1 MQICGSNNSKARE
14 FAKSCG
20 AAFTPTEQD
29 PLSFMDLEENDGGLT
44 GFELRF
50 SAGGEYVIPFSY
62 NGKLINKLRGTIY
75 SGETPSVITFMNDSI
90 DLSDLYYQD
99 GACSSYQEGSYSSPD
114 LTVKGYAGST
124 AQEFAERYNL
134 RFEAIPEEESEFTF
148 KIIDGCAAVVV
159 DSIKKNIVIP
169 ETWRGMPVTA
179 IMAEGYAP
187 YVTSLT
193 IPASVTAVINDEG
206 MESGISWDLNDP
218 EQLTVYGVS
227 GSYAEYIA
235 EHKFWRT
242 AQFSAVHDENPNINY
257 QTDVDEDGNEY
268 VIARLLDDEECS
280 GNLVIP
286 EKVDGVPVTALY
298 MDIYSARRFDSITIP
313 SSIDQINYYGE
324 SESAGDLIIYCD
336 KGSYA
341 MAFAEEHGLKYRIK
355 GLPEEAYFVYEYRD
369 GKVGVCDL
377 RVNMDEVVIPSEMYG
392 KPIEWVSLSEPY
404 NSVTIP
410 KTVNEIELGNTATI
424 IGYKGSYAERY
435 AREQYHRFV
444 ALPEEEILDG
454 ITYALYN
461 DHAEILSVTAG
472 DDELI
477 TLPSTIKGKPV
488 TSFRWNIRRP
498 EGAYWDYSNRYTL
511 VIPDTVENIYSEEED
526 TRLFDRI
533 TVRCSEGTAAY
544 DFASENDIY
553 IDDEYSEDYYYQ
565 EESYIQYSTNE
576 DENGRYAVAYV
587 TIDGT
592 ADIVIPNYHGFY
604 NYSTEENPSGETL
617 RLPVKRV
624 ELRRGSG
631 NYGYGDSYSYSYS
644 GSRVKIT
651 FPKYVENIRTEYNEG
666 SFRLSDVA
674 SEVSGYAGT
683 CAQQLAYEDH
693 IKFNALDEY
702 DHTTSYFQNGFYE
715 SYEGS
720 GSVRYSSFDIVHATI
735 PEYIKGTKITRVD
748 LSCCNALKSITFLGS
763 DIDVEGCYLEE
774 CLALEE
780 IKGYRGSTAE
790 AYAAE
795 HDLKFTELP
804 LPNEI
809 PSYLDVSGSTVT
821 RCDVNAVDVFI
832 PESYG
837 RNEYYG
843 SDRKTK
849 ITEISADA
857 FRGCTKLRSVTIPGS
872 VTSIPEGLF
881 SDCEQLAEIHG
892 IAGGEVEEYAIS
904 HGLTFVE
911 VSGAPTYYSVVVH
924 EVGDDQEGSGSDYSG
939 EGTPAYSYDN
949 QNRRYEAELRA
960 VDPDCYD
967 LVIPEKVPYY
977 FKEEADLVMIGGNAF
992 YGMKNV
998 SKVVVPET
1006 VREYDEYYDSNSES
1020 SIEELILPKGIERIG
1035 GASVPNITI
1044 LDPKTEILGELRAQ
1058 TITGYYM
1065 STAYDYAK
1073 EHDIWFNAI
1082 LDENDPAPEGFTYE
1096 LFHEPYTFSG
1106 SYDSGHDYFVEPGI
1120 RITGIGSAEEVE
1132 IPAMIN
1138 NVPVREIIGEA
1149 LKQNSN
1155 LKKLT
1160 VAAMDCQFSDSY
1172 SPSSLQEI
1180 VGYLNSSAMTYAES
1194 KNLPFFDITAETQPQ
1209 IPEGTRFYAN
1219 SDYVRME
1226 IPYDVQLDQATL
1238 TIPESMYGLPV
1249 AEVSISCK
1257 GTFDEI
1263 IAPESVEY
1271 LSISGTTVGKL
1282 TIYNSQCEISGGDSS
1297 VNIGQIHAPLDSAAS
1312 RFAAEN
1318 HIDFYDLEGTDHSC
1332 PEYLEYYLTDD
1343 SDGSIYAV
1351 IAGLNKESTEIP
1363 EDLVIPESVYGVP
1376 VKSIGKYAFEGCSD
1390 IKTVTIPESVTDI
1403 GIDAFC
1409 DCSSLTDLCIEGDL
1423 EKVPDYQICDEG
1435 VMLHGENGSKI
1446 WEYAVNNRVPFTG
1459 SDGAVYYPPEDL
1471 EYKYDGETMGFVEYS
1486 GTETDITIPSTIYGV
1501 PVEKICKYKTNGND
1515 TVKKITIPS
1524 SVKTIEGS
1532 PFVSFSALE
1541 DIYFEGDL
1549 EDVPEY
1555 LICRNSVMIHGENG
1569 SNIWEYAVNNR
1580 VPFNSSDGEVY
1591 YPIEELAYQFDG
1603 ENMIIIGCAGNGSEF
1618 TIPETIYGAT
1628 VNVIR
1633 GGTMVGIYGMDVLTI
1648 PRSITEISGIS
1659 SDITIRGYMGS
1670 AAEYYAKTNGN
1681 EFIAID
1687 LEGIPDDLYIK
1698 WVWGDLNVPGTPT
1711 ATVVLR
1717 SFEDET
1723 FIQELPADVTVE
1735 WKDPT
1740 CEEAGYKEFTGSIML
1755 YGIEYTDT
1763 ATVKLKA
1770 TGHDHYLT
1778 DTVWSEDHSS
1788 CTMAYSCHN
1797 CNMYPVIVEADVQH
1811 IVTPATCTERGSEE
1825 FYAEIQ
1831 VDGKKLTASDGFA
1844 LPAEGHDYQPEWS
1857 WSEDCSECQ
1866 AVLKCTKCGET
1877 AEPIAAHITHSD
1889 EESSPAACTESG
1901 LDVFIAE
1908 VTYEGMTYTEKKSV
1922 VLEALGHDHK
1932 VNRWQWSED
1941 HSQCSAE
1948 LKCTRCGHL
1957 ADPIQAQVQRSEIPA
1972 DCVNEGTI
1980 TYTATIT
1987 LNGEVLTDIQTEV
2000 IPAEGH
2006 SYQAQ
2011 WEWAEDNS
2019 SCVAKLVC
2027 SKCGDTHSYTAAVT
2041 SSVALEPTY
2050 DDPGIREYTAVV
2062 QADGETYTDTVQS
2075 EIPALERTSIENARL
2090 NIGNTS
2096 FEYNG
2101 QEQTLTIASVKLNGV
2116 KLTEGVDYIV
2126 SGNKASESGD
2136 YSVVV
2141 TGIGAY
2147 KGTITRPWSIY
2158 KKYIV
2163 NCTVNDYTS
2172 CYIYTDKAHCTV
2184 TAEEVES
2191 KFFSHWRL
2199 ADDENS
2205 FLSSRQSYT
2214 FRVVCDTDIEAVY
2227 VDSQEE
2233 VLDKPAI
2240 VITSV
2245 NAAQNRI
2252 TYEVTRSV
2260 PDGYTV
2266 VSNGILYGTSKLL
2279 FADAAPETRDQLI
2292 RFTDDEGSTEL
2303 KEKVHMSQ
2311 SGVNTNQG
2319 YYAYTLNI
2327 GDHTDL
2333 KVYLRGYMILK
2344 DRDGQ
2349 LVTYYTEIF
2358 DKTYDQVCQG

>member
-1 MQICGSNNSKARE
+1 MVEK
-14 FAKSCG
+14 
-20 AAFTPTEQD
+20 
-29 PLSFMDLEENDGGLT
+29 
-44 GFELRF
+44 
-50 SAGGEYVIPFSY
+50 
-62 NGKLINKLRGTIY
+62 
-75 SGETPSVITFMNDSI
+75 TPSVITFMNDSI
-90 DLSDLYYQD
+90 DLSDLRYEVPYYD
-99 GACSSYQEGSYSSPD
+99 RSD
-114 LTVKGYAGST
+114 LT
-124 AQEFAERYNL
+124 
-134 RFEAIPEEESEFTF
+134 
-148 KIIDGCAAVVV
+148 
-159 DSIKKNIVIP
+159 IK
-169 ETWRGMPVTA
+169 
-179 IMAEGYAP
+179 
-187 YVTSLT
+187 
-193 IPASVTAVINDEG
+193 
-206 MESGISWDLNDP
+206 
-218 EQLTVYGVS
+218 
-227 GSYAEYIA
+227 
-235 EHKFWRT
+235 
-242 AQFSAVHDENPNINY
+242 
-257 QTDVDEDGNEY
+257 
-268 VIARLLDDEECS
+268 
-280 GNLVIP
+280 
-286 EKVDGVPVTALY
+286 
-298 MDIYSARRFDSITIP
+298 
-313 SSIDQINYYGE
+313 
-324 SESAGDLIIYCD
+324 
-336 KGSYA
+336 
-341 MAFAEEHGLKYRIK
+341 
-355 GLPEEAYFVYEYRD
+355 
-369 GKVGVCDL
+369 
-377 RVNMDEVVIPSEMYG
+377 
-392 KPIEWVSLSEPY
+392 
-404 NSVTIP
+404 
-410 KTVNEIELGNTATI
+410 
-424 IGYKGSYAERY
+424 
-435 AREQYHRFV
+435 
-444 ALPEEEILDG
+444 
-454 ITYALYN
+454 
-461 DHAEILSVTAG
+461 
-472 DDELI
+472 
-477 TLPSTIKGKPV
+477 
-488 TSFRWNIRRP
+488 
-498 EGAYWDYSNRYTL
+498 
-511 VIPDTVENIYSEEED
+511 
-526 TRLFDRI
+526 
-533 TVRCSEGTAAY
+533 
-544 DFASENDIY
+544 
-553 IDDEYSEDYYYQ
+553 
-565 EESYIQYSTNE
+565 
-576 DENGRYAVAYV
+576 
-587 TIDGT
+587 
-592 ADIVIPNYHGFY
+592 
-604 NYSTEENPSGETL
+604 
-617 RLPVKRV
+617 
-624 ELRRGSG
+624 
-631 NYGYGDSYSYSYS
+631 
-644 GSRVKIT
+644 
-651 FPKYVENIRTEYNEG
+651 
-666 SFRLSDVA
+666 
-674 SEVSGYAGT
+674 GYAGT

-693 IKFNALDEY
+693 IKFNALDGY

-748 LSCCNALKSITFLGS
+748 LSCCNALKSITFLS
-763 DIDVEGCYLEE
+763 SNIDVEGCYLEE

-809 PSYLDVSGSTVT
+809 PSYLDVSDGTVT
-821 RCDVNAVDVFI
+821 RCDMNAVDVFI

-843 SDRKTK
+843 SDQKTK

-892 IAGGEVEEYAIS
+892 VAGGEVEEYAIS

-924 EVGDDQEGSGSDYSG
+924 EVRDDQEGSGSDYSG
-939 EGTPAYSYDN
+939 EGTSATSYGD
-949 QNRRYEAELRA
+949 QKRRYEAKLLA

-977 FKEEADLVMIGGNAF
+977 FTEEADLVMIGDNAF

-1006 VREYDEYYDSNSES
+1006 IREYYEYYDSNSES

-1096 LFHEPYTFSG
+1096 LFPEPYTFSG
-1106 SYDSGHDYFVEPGI
+1106 SFEFGHDHFVEPGI
-1120 RITGIGSAEEVE
+1120 RVTGIGSAEEVE

-1149 LKQNSN
+1149 LEQNSN

-1160 VAAMDCQFSDSY
+1160 VAAMDCQFPDSY
-1172 SPSSLQEI
+1172 SQSTVQEI

-1194 KNLPFFDITAETQPQ
+1194 RNLPFFDITAENQPQ

-1226 IPYDVQLDQATL
+1226 IPYDVQLDQTTL

-1282 TIYNSQCEISGGDSS
+1282 TIYNSQCEISGGDSP

-1318 HIDFYDLEGTDHSC
+1318 HIDFYDLDGTNYSC

-1343 SDGSIYAV
+1343 IDGSRYAV
-1351 IAGLNKESTEIP
+1351 ISGHNKEIP
-1363 EDLVIPESVYGVP
+1363 EDLVIPESIYGVP
-1376 VKSIGKYAFEGCSD
+1376 VRCIDDYAFEGCSD

-1409 DCSSLTDLCIEGDL
+1409 DCSSLTDLYIEGDL
-1423 EKVPDYQICDEG
+1423 EKAYDYYICDKD
-1435 VMLHGENGSKI
+1435 VMIHGESSSI
-1446 WEYAVNNRVPFTG
+1446 TWEYAVNNRVPFTG
-1459 SDGAVYYPPEDL
+1459 SDGA
-1471 EYKYDGETMGFVEYS
+1471 
-1486 GTETDITIPSTIYGV
+1486 
-1501 PVEKICKYKTNGND
+1501 
-1515 TVKKITIPS
+1515 
-1524 SVKTIEGS
+1524 
-1532 PFVSFSALE
+1532 
-1541 DIYFEGDL
+1541 
-1549 EDVPEY
+1549 
-1555 LICRNSVMIHGENG
+1555 
-1569 SNIWEYAVNNR
+1569 
-1580 VPFNSSDGEVY
+1580 
-1591 YPIEELAYQFDG
+1591 
-1603 ENMIIIGCAGNGSEF
+1603 
-1618 TIPETIYGAT
+1618 
-1628 VNVIR
+1628 
-1633 GGTMVGIYGMDVLTI
+1633 
-1648 PRSITEISGIS
+1648 
-1659 SDITIRGYMGS
+1659 
-1670 AAEYYAKTNGN
+1670 
-1681 EFIAID
+1681 
-1687 LEGIPDDLYIK
+1687 LY
-1698 WVWGDLNVPGTPT
+1698 
-1711 ATVVLR
+1711 
-1717 SFEDET
+1717 
-1723 FIQELPADVTVE
+1723 
-1735 WKDPT
+1735 
-1740 CEEAGYKEFTGSIML
+1740 
-1755 YGIEYTDT
+1755 
-1763 ATVKLKA
+1763 
-1770 TGHDHYLT
+1770 
-1778 DTVWSEDHSS
+1778 
-1788 CTMAYSCHN
+1788 
-1797 CNMYPVIVEADVQH
+1797 
-1811 IVTPATCTERGSEE
+1811 
-1825 FYAEIQ
+1825 
-1831 VDGKKLTASDGFA
+1831 
-1844 LPAEGHDYQPEWS
+1844 
-1857 WSEDCSECQ
+1857 
-1866 AVLKCTKCGET
+1866 
-1877 AEPIAAHITHSD
+1877 
-1889 EESSPAACTESG
+1889 
-1901 LDVFIAE
+1901 
-1908 VTYEGMTYTEKKSV
+1908 
-1922 VLEALGHDHK
+1922 
-1932 VNRWQWSED
+1932 
-1941 HSQCSAE
+1941 
-1948 LKCTRCGHL
+1948 
-1957 ADPIQAQVQRSEIPA
+1957 
-1972 DCVNEGTI
+1972 
-1980 TYTATIT
+1980 
-1987 LNGEVLTDIQTEV
+1987 
-2000 IPAEGH
+2000 
-2006 SYQAQ
+2006 YQAQ

-2041 SSVALEPTY
+2041 SNVALEPTY
-2050 DDPGIREYTAVV
+2050 DDPGIMEHTAVV
-2062 QADGETYTDTVQS
+2062 KVDGETYTDTVQS

-2158 KKYIV
+2158 KKYTV
-2163 NCTVNDYTS
+2163 YCTVNDYTS

-2184 TAEEVES
+2184 TAEEVEG

-2227 VDSQEE
+2227 VDSKEE

-2279 FADAAPETRDQLI
+2279 FADADPETRDQLI

-2344 DRDGQ
+2344 DWDGQ

>member
-1 MQICGSNNSKARE
+1 MN
-14 FAKSCG
+14 FAK
-20 AAFTPTEQD
+20 
-29 PLSFMDLEENDGGLT
+29 
-44 GFELRF
+44 
-50 SAGGEYVIPFSY
+50 
-62 NGKLINKLRGTIY
+62 
-75 SGETPSVITFMNDSI
+75 
-90 DLSDLYYQD
+90 
-99 GACSSYQEGSYSSPD
+99 
-114 LTVKGYAGST
+114 
-124 AQEFAERYNL
+124 
-134 RFEAIPEEESEFTF
+134 
-148 KIIDGCAAVVV
+148 
-159 DSIKKNIVIP
+159 
-169 ETWRGMPVTA
+169 
-179 IMAEGYAP
+179 
-187 YVTSLT
+187 
-193 IPASVTAVINDEG
+193 
-206 MESGISWDLNDP
+206 
-218 EQLTVYGVS
+218 
-227 GSYAEYIA
+227 
-235 EHKFWRT
+235 
-242 AQFSAVHDENPNINY
+242 
-257 QTDVDEDGNEY
+257 
-268 VIARLLDDEECS
+268 
-280 GNLVIP
+280 
-286 EKVDGVPVTALY
+286 
-298 MDIYSARRFDSITIP
+298 
-313 SSIDQINYYGE
+313 
-324 SESAGDLIIYCD
+324 
-336 KGSYA
+336 
-341 MAFAEEHGLKYRIK
+341 EHGLKYRIK
-355 GLPEEAYFVYEYRD
+355 GLPEEAHFVYEYRD

-377 RVNMDEVVIPSEMYG
+377 RVNMDEVVLPSEMYG

-424 IGYKGSYAERY
+424 IGHKGSYAERY
-435 AREQYHRFV
+435 AREHYHRFV
-444 ALPEEEILDG
+444 ALPEEESIDG

-526 TRLFDRI
+526 TRFFDRI

-544 DFASENDIY
+544 DFASENDMI
-553 IDDEYSEDYYYQ
+553 IDEGYHYQ
-565 EESYIQYSTNE
+565 EDSNIQYSTDE
-576 DENGRYAVAYV
+576 DGNGRYAVAYV

-592 ADIVIPNYHGFY
+592 NDIVIPNYHSVY
-604 NYSTEENPSGETL
+604 YYSTEENPSGETL

-624 ELRRGSG
+624 ELRRGSD
-631 NYGYGDSYSYSYS
+631 NYGCGESYSYSYS

-651 FPKYVENIRTEYNEG
+651 FPKYVEDIRTEYSGG
-666 SFRLSDVA
+666 SYRLSDVA

-683 CAQQLAYEDH
+683 FAQRLAYEDH
-693 IKFNALDEY
+693 IKFNALDGY
-702 DHTTSYFQNGFYE
+702 DHTTSYFQNGSYE

-748 LSCCNALKSITFLGS
+748 LSCCNALKSITFLSS

-809 PSYLDVSGSTVT
+809 P
-821 RCDVNAVDVFI
+821 
-832 PESYG
+832 
-837 RNEYYG
+837 
-843 SDRKTK
+843 
-849 ITEISADA
+849 
-857 FRGCTKLRSVTIPGS
+857 
-872 VTSIPEGLF
+872 
-881 SDCEQLAEIHG
+881 
-892 IAGGEVEEYAIS
+892 
-904 HGLTFVE
+904 
-911 VSGAPTYYSVVVH
+911 
-924 EVGDDQEGSGSDYSG
+924 
-939 EGTPAYSYDN
+939 
-949 QNRRYEAELRA
+949 
-960 VDPDCYD
+960 
-967 LVIPEKVPYY
+967 
-977 FKEEADLVMIGGNAF
+977 
-992 YGMKNV
+992 
-998 SKVVVPET
+998 
-1006 VREYDEYYDSNSES
+1006 
-1020 SIEELILPKGIERIG
+1020 
-1035 GASVPNITI
+1035 
-1044 LDPKTEILGELRAQ
+1044 
-1058 TITGYYM
+1058 
-1065 STAYDYAK
+1065 
-1073 EHDIWFNAI
+1073 
-1082 LDENDPAPEGFTYE
+1082 
-1096 LFHEPYTFSG
+1096 
-1106 SYDSGHDYFVEPGI
+1106 
-1120 RITGIGSAEEVE
+1120 
-1132 IPAMIN
+1132 
-1138 NVPVREIIGEA
+1138 
-1149 LKQNSN
+1149 
-1155 LKKLT
+1155 
-1160 VAAMDCQFSDSY
+1160 
-1172 SPSSLQEI
+1172 
-1180 VGYLNSSAMTYAES
+1180 
-1194 KNLPFFDITAETQPQ
+1194 
-1209 IPEGTRFYAN
+1209 
-1219 SDYVRME
+1219 
-1226 IPYDVQLDQATL
+1226 
-1238 TIPESMYGLPV
+1238 
-1249 AEVSISCK
+1249 
-1257 GTFDEI
+1257 
-1263 IAPESVEY
+1263 
-1271 LSISGTTVGKL
+1271 
-1282 TIYNSQCEISGGDSS
+1282 
-1297 VNIGQIHAPLDSAAS
+1297 
-1312 RFAAEN
+1312 
-1318 HIDFYDLEGTDHSC
+1318 
-1332 PEYLEYYLTDD
+1332 
-1343 SDGSIYAV
+1343 
-1351 IAGLNKESTEIP
+1351 

-1376 VKSIGKYAFEGCSD
+1376 VKSIGDYAFEGCSD

-1409 DCSSLTDLCIEGDL
+1409 DCSSLTDLYIEGDL
-1423 EKVPDYQICDEG
+1423 EKTPDYQICDEG
-1435 VMLHGENGSKI
+1435 VMIHGENGSRI
-1446 WEYAVNNRVPFTG
+1446 WEYAVDYRVPFTG

-1501 PVEKICKYKTNGND
+1501 PVEKICEYKTNGND

-1532 PFVSFSALE
+1532 PFLSFSALE

-1555 LICRNSVMIHGENG
+1555 LICRDNVMIHGENG
-1569 SNIWEYAVNNR
+1569 SKIWEYAVDYR
-1580 VPFNSSDGEVY
+1580 VPFSSSDGEVY
-1591 YPIEELAYQFDG
+1591 YPIEELAYQLDG
-1603 ENMIIIGCAGNGSEF
+1603 ETMTITYCGGKDLDTNEI
-1618 TIPETIYGAT
+1618 TIPDTIYGVPVTA
-1628 VNVIR
+1628 IR
-1633 GGTMVGIYGMDVLTI
+1633 GNASHIDKLTI
-1648 PRSITEISGIS
+1648 PRSITEISGIT

-1670 AAEYYAKTNGN
+1670 AAEDYAKTNGN
-1681 EFIAID
+1681 EFVAID

-1735 WKDPT
+1735 RKDPT

-1778 DTVWSEDHSS
+1778 NTVWSEDHSS

-1797 CNMYPVIVEADVQH
+1797 CNMSPVIVEADVQH

-1857 WSEDCSECQ
+1857 WSEDCSQCQ

-1932 VNRWQWSED
+1932 VYRWQWSED

-2184 TAEEVES
+2184 TAEEVEG

-2199 ADDENS
+2199 ADDEDS

>member
-1 MQICGSNNSKARE
+1 MKKVNHTAVYGGLNIMQICGSNNSKARE
-14 FAKSCG
+14 FAMDHG

-62 NGKLINKLRGTIY
+62 NGKLINRLSGTVY
-75 SGETPSVITFMNDSI
+75 SEDPPSVITFMNDSI
-90 DLSDLYYQD
+90 DLSAFRYE
-99 GACSSYQEGSYSSPD
+99 GSSYNRSE
-114 LTVKGYAGST
+114 LTIKGYAGST
-124 AQEFAERYNL
+124 AQEFAERNDL
-134 RFEAIPEEESEFTF
+134 RFEAIPEEETDLSFQ
-148 KIIDGCAAVVV
+148 IIDGCAAVVV

-206 MESGISWDLNDP
+206 MESGILWGPNDP

-242 AQFSAVHDENPNINY
+242 AQFSAINDENPNINY
-257 QTDVDEDGNEY
+257 HTETDENGNQFI
-268 VIARLLDDEECS
+268 IAEILDDEECS
-280 GNLVIP
+280 GDLVIP
-286 EKVDGVPVTALY
+286 EEVDGVPVTALY

-313 SSIDQINYYGE
+313 RSVDQINWNTE
-324 SESAGDLIIYCD
+324 SGSIGNLVIYCD

-341 MAFAEEHGLKYRIK
+341 MNFAKEHGLKYRIK
-355 GLPEEAYFVYEYRD
+355 GLPEEAHFVYEYRD

-424 IGYKGSYAERY
+424 IGHKGSYAERY
-435 AREQYHRFV
+435 ARERRFRFV
-444 ALPEEEILDG
+444 ALPEEESIDG

-488 TSFRWNIRRP
+488 TSFRWNFRRP

-544 DFASENDIY
+544 DFASENDMI
-553 IDDEYSEDYYYQ
+553 IDEGYHYQ
-565 EESYIQYSTNE
+565 EESYIQYSTYE

-592 ADIVIPNYHGFY
+592 NDIVIPNYHGFY

-651 FPKYVENIRTEYNEG
+651 FPKYVEDIRTEYNEG
-666 SFRLSDVA
+666 SRTLSDFA
-674 SEVSGYAGT
+674 SEISGYAGT
-683 CAQQLAYEDH
+683 YVQQLAYEEH
-693 IKFNALDEY
+693 IKFNALDGY

-735 PEYIKGTKITRVD
+735 PEYIKGTKITRVN

-809 PSYLDVSGSTVT
+809 PSYLGVSDGTVT
-821 RCDVNAVDVFI
+821 RCDMNAVDVFI
-832 PESYG
+832 PESYV
-837 RNEYYG
+837 RNEYYYG
-843 SDRKTK
+843 SDRKNK

-892 IAGGEVEEYAIS
+892 VAGGEVEEYAIS

-911 VSGAPTYYSVVVH
+911 VSGAPSYYSVVVH
-924 EVGDDQEGSGSDYSG
+924 EVRDDQEGSGSDYSG
-939 EGTPAYSYDN
+939 EGTSATSYGD
-949 QNRRYEAELRA
+949 QKRRYEAKLLA

-977 FKEEADLVMIGGNAF
+977 FTEEADLVMIGDNAF

-998 SKVVVPET
+998 SKVVVPESI
-1006 VREYDEYYDSNSES
+1006 REYDEYYGSNSES

-1035 GASVPNITI
+1035 GVSVPNITI
-1044 LDPKTEILGELRAQ
+1044 LDPETEILGELRAQ

-1096 LFHEPYTFSG
+1096 LFPEPYTFSG
-1106 SYDSGHDYFVEPGI
+1106 SYGSGHDHFVEPGI

-1138 NVPVREIIGEA
+1138 NVPVREITGEA
-1149 LKQNSN
+1149 LEQNSN

-1160 VAAMDCQFSDSY
+1160 VAAMDCQFPDSY
-1172 SPSSLQEI
+1172 SQSTVQEI
-1180 VGYLNSSAMTYAES
+1180 VGYLDSSAMTYAES
-1194 KNLPFFDITAETQPQ
+1194 KNLPFFDITAENQPQ
-1209 IPEGTRFYAN
+1209 IPEGTRFYHY
-1219 SDYVRME
+1219 DDHVRME

-1249 AEVSISCK
+1249 AEVSISGK

-1263 IAPESVEY
+1263 IAPESVEH
-1271 LSISGTTVGKL
+1271 LSIYGTTVGKL
-1282 TIYNSQCEISGGDSS
+1282 TIYNSQCEIYDGDSP
-1297 VNIGQIHAPLDSAAS
+1297 VEIGQIHAPLDSAAS

-1318 HIDFYDLEGTDHSC
+1318 HIDFYDLEGTNYSC

-1343 SDGSIYAV
+1343 IDGSIYVV

-1363 EDLVIPESVYGVP
+1363 ENLVIPDSIYGVP
-1376 VKSIGKYAFEGCSD
+1376 VRCIDDYAFEGCSD
-1390 IKTVTIPESVTDI
+1390 IKTVTIPASVTAI
-1403 GIDAFC
+1403 GKDAFY
-1409 DCSSLTDLCIEGDL
+1409 DCSSLTDLYIEGDL
-1423 EKVPDYQICDEG
+1423 EKVPDNQICDEG
-1435 VMLHGENGSKI
+1435 VMLHGGNGSKI
-1446 WEYAVNNRVPFTG
+1446 WEYAVDHRVPFTG

-1471 EYKYDGETMGFVEYS
+1471 EYKYDGETMGFAEYS
-1486 GTETDITIPSTIYGV
+1486 GTETDITIPSMIYGV
-1501 PVEKICKYKTNGND
+1501 PVEKICEYKTNGND

-1555 LICRNSVMIHGENG
+1555 LICRDNVMLHGENG
-1569 SNIWEYAVNNR
+1569 SKIWEYAVNNR
-1580 VPFNSSDGEVY
+1580 VPFSSSDGEVY
-1591 YPIEELAYQFDG
+1591 YPIEELSYQLDG
-1603 ENMIIIGCAGNGSEF
+1603 ETMTITYCGGKDLDTNDI
-1618 TIPETIYGAT
+1618 TIPETIYGVPVTA
-1628 VNVIR
+1628 IR
-1633 GGTMVGIYGMDVLTI
+1633 GNASHIDKLTI

-1670 AAEYYAKTNGN
+1670 AAEDYAKTNGN
-1681 EFIAID
+1681 EFVAID

-1723 FIQELPADVTVE
+1723 FIQELSAEVTVE
-1735 WKDPT
+1735 RKEPT

-1797 CNMYPVIVEADVQH
+1797 CNMTPVIVEADVQH

-1857 WSEDCSECQ
+1857 WSEDCSQCQ

-1877 AEPIAAHITHSD
+1877 VDPIAAHITHSD

-1908 VTYEGMTYTEKKSV
+1908 VTYEVMTYTEKKSV

-1957 ADPIQAQVQRSEIPA
+1957 ADPIQAQVQRTEIPA

-2050 DDPGIREYTAVV
+2050 DDPGIMEHTAVV
-2062 QADGETYTDTVQS
+2062 KVDGETYTDTVQS

-2184 TAEEVES
+2184 TAEEVEG

-2279 FADAAPETRDQLI
+2279 FADADPETRDQLI

-2327 GDHTDL
+2327 GDHNDL

-2344 DRDGQ
+2344 D
-2349 LVTYYTEIF
+2349 
-2358 DKTYDQVCQG
+2358 

>member
-14 FAKSCG
+14 FAMDHG

-62 NGKLINKLRGTIY
+62 NGKLINRLSGTVY
-75 SGETPSVITFMNDSI
+75 SEDPPSVITFMNDSI
-90 DLSDLYYQD
+90 DLSDLRYEGPYYD
-99 GACSSYQEGSYSSPD
+99 RSD
-114 LTVKGYAGST
+114 LT
-124 AQEFAERYNL
+124 
-134 RFEAIPEEESEFTF
+134 
-148 KIIDGCAAVVV
+148 
-159 DSIKKNIVIP
+159 IK
-169 ETWRGMPVTA
+169 
-179 IMAEGYAP
+179 
-187 YVTSLT
+187 
-193 IPASVTAVINDEG
+193 
-206 MESGISWDLNDP
+206 
-218 EQLTVYGVS
+218 
-227 GSYAEYIA
+227 
-235 EHKFWRT
+235 
-242 AQFSAVHDENPNINY
+242 
-257 QTDVDEDGNEY
+257 
-268 VIARLLDDEECS
+268 
-280 GNLVIP
+280 
-286 EKVDGVPVTALY
+286 
-298 MDIYSARRFDSITIP
+298 
-313 SSIDQINYYGE
+313 
-324 SESAGDLIIYCD
+324 
-336 KGSYA
+336 
-341 MAFAEEHGLKYRIK
+341 
-355 GLPEEAYFVYEYRD
+355 
-369 GKVGVCDL
+369 
-377 RVNMDEVVIPSEMYG
+377 
-392 KPIEWVSLSEPY
+392 
-404 NSVTIP
+404 
-410 KTVNEIELGNTATI
+410 
-424 IGYKGSYAERY
+424 
-435 AREQYHRFV
+435 
-444 ALPEEEILDG
+444 
-454 ITYALYN
+454 
-461 DHAEILSVTAG
+461 
-472 DDELI
+472 
-477 TLPSTIKGKPV
+477 
-488 TSFRWNIRRP
+488 
-498 EGAYWDYSNRYTL
+498 
-511 VIPDTVENIYSEEED
+511 
-526 TRLFDRI
+526 
-533 TVRCSEGTAAY
+533 
-544 DFASENDIY
+544 
-553 IDDEYSEDYYYQ
+553 
-565 EESYIQYSTNE
+565 
-576 DENGRYAVAYV
+576 
-587 TIDGT
+587 
-592 ADIVIPNYHGFY
+592 
-604 NYSTEENPSGETL
+604 
-617 RLPVKRV
+617 
-624 ELRRGSG
+624 
-631 NYGYGDSYSYSYS
+631 
-644 GSRVKIT
+644 
-651 FPKYVENIRTEYNEG
+651 
-666 SFRLSDVA
+666 
-674 SEVSGYAGT
+674 GYAGT
-683 CAQQLAYEDH
+683 CAQQLAYEEH
-693 IKFNALDEY
+693 IKFNALDGY

-735 PEYIKGTKITRVD
+735 PEYIKGTKITRVN

-809 PSYLDVSGSTVT
+809 PLYLGVSGSTVT
-821 RCDVNAVDVFI
+821 RCDVNATDVVI
-832 PESYG
+832 PESY
-837 RNEYYG
+837 RIHDYSV
-843 SDRKTK
+843 SDQKTK

-872 VTSIPEGLF
+872 VTSIPEELF

-911 VSGAPTYYSVVVH
+911 VSGAPSYYSVGIH
-924 EVGDDQEGSGSDYSG
+924 EVRDDQEGSGSDNSG
-939 EGTPAYSYDN
+939 EGTPTPSYGD
-949 QNRRYEAELRA
+949 QKRRYEAELRA
-960 VDPDCYD
+960 VDPDRYD

-977 FKEEADLVMIGGNAF
+977 FTEEADLVIIGDNAF
-992 YGMKNV
+992 DGMKNV
-998 SKVVVPET
+998 SKVVVPESI
-1006 VREYDEYYDSNSES
+1006 REYYESNSES
-1020 SIEELILPKGIERIG
+1020 SIEEVILPKGVEYIG
-1035 GASVPNITI
+1035 CAYVPNITI
-1044 LDPKTEILGELRAQ
+1044 LDPKTEILGELRDK

-1096 LFHEPYTFSG
+1096 LFPEPYTFSG
-1106 SYDSGHDYFVEPGI
+1106 SYDSGHDHFVEPGI

-1138 NVPVREIIGEA
+1138 NVPVREITEEA
-1149 LKQNSN
+1149 LEQNSN

-1160 VAAMDCQFSDSY
+1160 VAAMDCQFPDSY
-1172 SPSSLQEI
+1172 SQSTVQEI
-1180 VGYLNSSAMTYAES
+1180 VGYLDSSAMTYAES
-1194 KNLPFFDITAETQPQ
+1194 KNLPFFDITAENQPQ

-1226 IPYDVQLDQATL
+1226 IPYDVQLDQTTL

-1249 AEVSISCK
+1249 AEVSISGK

-1263 IAPESVEY
+1263 IAPESVEH
-1271 LSISGTTVGKL
+1271 LSISGTTVDKL
-1282 TIYNSQCEISGGDSS
+1282 VIHNSQCEISGGDSP

-1318 HIDFYDLEGTDHSC
+1318 HIDFYDLEGTNYSC

-1343 SDGSIYAV
+1343 GDGSIYAV

-1363 EDLVIPESVYGVP
+1363 EDLVIPDSIYGVP
-1376 VKSIGKYAFEGCSD
+1376 VKSIGDYAFEGCSD
-1390 IKTVTIPESVTDI
+1390 IKTVTIPESVTAI
-1403 GIDAFC
+1403 GIDSFC
-1409 DCSSLTDLCIEGDL
+1409 DCSSLTDLYIEGDL
-1423 EKVPDYQICDEG
+1423 EKIPDHQICDEG
-1435 VMLHGENGSKI
+1435 VMIHGENGSKI
-1446 WEYAVNNRVPFTG
+1446 WEYAVDHRVPF
-1459 SDGAVYYPPEDL
+1459 S
-1471 EYKYDGETMGFVEYS
+1471 
-1486 GTETDITIPSTIYGV
+1486 
-1501 PVEKICKYKTNGND
+1501 
-1515 TVKKITIPS
+1515 
-1524 SVKTIEGS
+1524 
-1532 PFVSFSALE
+1532 
-1541 DIYFEGDL
+1541 
-1549 EDVPEY
+1549 
-1555 LICRNSVMIHGENG
+1555 
-1569 SNIWEYAVNNR
+1569 
-1580 VPFNSSDGEVY
+1580 SSDGEVY
-1591 YPIEELAYQFDG
+1591 YPIEELAYQLDG
-1603 ENMIIIGCAGNGSEF
+1603 ETMTITYCGGKDLDTNEI
-1618 TIPETIYGAT
+1618 TIPDTIYGVPVTA
-1628 VNVIR
+1628 IR
-1633 GGTMVGIYGMDVLTI
+1633 GNASHIDKLTI

-1670 AAEYYAKTNGN
+1670 AAEDYAKTNGN
-1681 EFIAID
+1681 EFVAID

-1735 WKDPT
+1735 RKDPT

-1857 WSEDCSECQ
+1857 WSEDCSQCQ

-1908 VTYEGMTYTEKKSV
+1908 VTYEGKTYTEKKSV

-1932 VNRWQWSED
+1932 VYRWQWSED

-2027 SKCGDTHSYTAAVT
+2027 SKCGDTHSYTASVT

-2062 QADGETYTDTVQS
+2062 KADGETYSDTVQS

-2158 KKYIV
+2158 KKYTV
-2163 NCTVNDYTS
+2163 YCTVNDYTS

-2184 TAEEVES
+2184 TAEEVEG

-2279 FADAAPETRDQLI
+2279 FADADPETRDQLI